1 MIRPLI
7 LSLVLTTAATAQGF
21 QSTAQLDRAVAQFTG
36 AAIGTEG
43 GAQMPVDSRLRLASC
58 AMPQFGWLSD
68 RQDAVVIHCMA
79 PVWKLYVPIRRA
91 VRRAVVAAAVPAAVP
106 AAPAKP
112 VPVIRRGDPIMVEAG
127 AAGFAITREGTAMG
141 DAPAGG
147 RLLVRVDPA
156 KPPIQAVAVEAGRAM
171 LPGFE
176 R

>member
-1 MIRPLI
+1 MCIRD
-7 LSLVLTTAATAQGF
+7 SA
-21 QSTAQLDRAVAQFTG
+21 RA
-36 AAIGTEG
+36 
-43 GAQMPVDSRLRLASC
+43 
-58 AMPQFGWLSD
+58 
-68 RQDAVVIHCMA
+68 
-79 PVWKLYVPIRRA
+79 
-91 VRRAVVAAAVPAAVP
+91 
-106 AAPAKP
+106 